1 MTSTPVS
8 DATLFFS
15 NISTKNQNVTDLGSA
30 KASFSE
36 VMSKTTNLSTDTDS
50 NQDKVEDTCGK
61 AKAVSDKED
70 NLNDENKIQETTT
83 EEVEKTEEG
92 IEVEETTETTATT
105 EENTEENISVKDEL
119 NEKAE
124 ELVVEIAKELGVSV
138 EDVEKVLE
146 ELGISMTELFNRENL
161 TQVVVVLSGAEDVAQ
176 IVMDEKLFEQVN
188 QLLGKMEGLLTEVS
202 DETNVTVEELMEYVK
217 SEEFKGQFTTDNS
230 DVKVVE
236 AEVVTEAEEADVTQ
250 NTEATVDTTKANN
263 EMETENNVKVN
274 VSETPEGTERETHSD
289 LSHSEAETNQQFLTN
304 VTNNNVLQN
313 QALNLENGMS
323 PYLTFEAREIMQQI
337 LDYIKVSVKPD
348 MTSLQMQLNPEEL
361 GTLQI
366 EVSNKNGMLTAQF
379 TTQDEG
385 VKAIIE
391 SQLIQLKE
399 NLNEQGL
406 KVQAVEVTVASQQ
419 FDRNLDKNG
428 NQGSMQEENSNAP
441 KKQIRRINLN
451 ELDAEEDLENADD
464 AIRIAAEMMAR
475 NGNTIDF
482 MA

>member
-30 KASFSE
+30 KTSFSE
-36 VMSKTTNLSTDTDS
+36 VMSKTTNIGAGAGSNSSKVAELSES
-50 NQDKVEDTCGK
+50 
-61 AKAVSDKED
+61 AKTVSDKEH
-70 NLNDENKIQETTT
+70 NLESENKIQENTT
-83 EEVEKTEEG
+83 EEVDKAEKGADVDETAETNEATEDNTA
-92 IEVEETTETTATT
+92 VEE
-105 EENTEENISVKDEL
+105 EL

-124 ELVVEIAKELGVSV
+124 ELVEEIAKELGVTV

-146 ELGISMTELFNRENL
+146 ELGISMVELFNRENL

-176 IVMDEKLFEQVN
+176 IVMDEELFAQVN
-188 QLLGKMEGLLTEVS
+188 QLLGKMEELLTEAS
-202 DETNVTVEELMEYVK
+202 YETNVTVEELMEYVK
-217 SEEFKGQFTTDNS
+217 TEEFKGEIETTNS
-230 DVKVVE
+230 DVKVME
-236 AEVVTEAEEADVTQ
+236 AEVVTEVEETDVIQ
-250 NTEATVDTTKANN
+250 NTDVNADTTEVNN
-263 EMETENNVKVN
+263 ETENNVKVN
-274 VSETPEGTERETHSD
+274 VSDMSEGANRDTHSD
-289 LSHSEAETNQQFLTN
+289 LSHSEAESNQQFLTN
-304 VTNNNVLQN
+304 VTNNVVLQN
-313 QALNLENGMS
+313 EALNAENGMT
-323 PYLTFEAREIMQQI
+323 PFLTYEAREIMQQI

-428 NQGSMQEENSNAP
+428 NQESTQEDNSHAP

-451 ELDAEEDLENADD
+451 ELDMEEDLENADD
-464 AIRIAAEMMAR
+464 AIKIAADMMAR

>member
-8 DATLFFS
+8 DATLYFS

-30 KASFSE
+30 KTSFSE
-36 VMSKTTNLSTDTDS
+36 VMSKTNNVGTNTGLDTQKGAEITESEKTVSEENST
-50 NQDKVEDTCGK
+50 VET
-61 AKAVSDKED
+61 
-70 NLNDENKIQETTT
+70 ENKVQEETNAKVDET
-83 EEVEKTEEG
+83 EKDAQ
-92 IEVEETTETTATT
+92 VEETTEKTKSDEDDTAL
-105 EENTEENISVKDEL
+105 EEKL

-124 ELVVEIAKELGVSV
+124 ELVAEIAKELGVTV

-146 ELGISMTELFNRENL
+146 ELGISMTELFSKENL
-161 TQVVVVLSGAEDVAQ
+161 TQVVVILSGAEDVAQ
-176 IVMDEKLFEQVN
+176 IVMDEDLFAKVN
-188 QLLGKMEGLLTEVS
+188 DLLGKMEEMLTEVS
-202 DETNVTVEELMEYVK
+202 NEMNVTVEEMMEYVK
-217 SEEFKGQFTTDNS
+217 PEMAKEHIQVENS

-236 AEVVTEAEEADVTQ
+236 TEVITEEVADVEEAEGMKTTQ
-250 NTEATVDTTKANN
+250 VDANTDEVNN
-263 EMETENNVKVN
+263 ETEKNVKVN
-274 VSETPEGTERETHSD
+274 VTKTSEETNSETHSD
-289 LSHSEAETNQQFLTN
+289 LSHNEAESNQQFLTN
-304 VTNNNVLQN
+304 VTNEFVLQN
-313 QALNLENGMS
+313 EALSAENGMNS
-323 PYLTFEAREIMQQI
+323 QLAYEAREIMQQI

-366 EVSNKNGMLTAQF
+366 EVSNKNGVLTAQF

-391 SQLIQLKE
+391 GQLIQLKE

-428 NQGSMQEENSNAP
+428 NEGNAQEGNPNAP

-451 ELDAEEDLENADD
+451 EIDMEEDLENEDD

>member
-30 KASFSE
+30 EVSFTE
-36 VMSKTTNLSTDTDS
+36 VMSKTS
-50 NQDKVEDTCGK
+50 NQNVSVFSGKNQVADTSKDVNGVNEK
-61 AKAVSDKED
+61 G
-70 NLNDENKIQETTT
+70 NDLETENKIQEEPAKETEQIEESTDT
-83 EEVEKTEEG
+83 EETK
-92 IEVEETTETTATT
+92 AL
-105 EENTEENISVKDEL
+105 EENTETVEEEL
-119 NEKAE
+119 EQKAE
-124 ELVVEIAKELGVSV
+124 ELVEEIARELGVTV

-146 ELGISMTELFNRENL
+146 ELGISMAGLFDKENL
-161 TQVVVVLSGAEDVAQ
+161 TQVIVVLSGAEDVTQ
-176 IVMDEKLFEQVN
+176 IVMDEELFAQVN
-188 QLLGKMEGLLTEVS
+188 NLLGKMEEMLSEVS
-202 DETNVTVEELMEYVK
+202 ENCDVTVEELMEYVK
-217 SEEFKGQFTTDNS
+217 TEEFNSEFKMENSEVEVLEAENVENETELKETIKVEVETTEETSETKTDNT
-230 DVKVVE
+230 VKV
-236 AEVVTEAEEADVTQ
+236 TEF
-250 NTEATVDTTKANN
+250 
-263 EMETENNVKVN
+263 ET
-274 VSETPEGTERETHSD
+274 SESTSGHTERD
-289 LSHSEAETNQQFLTN
+289 MSHSQAETNHQFLTN
-304 VTNNNVLQN
+304 VASDNNLQN
-313 QALNLENGMS
+313 VALSVENGLNQ
-323 PYLTFEAREIMQQI
+323 YFTYEAREIMQQI

-379 TTQDEG
+379 TTQDES

-391 SQLIQLKE
+391 GQLIQLKE

-428 NQGSMQEENSNAP
+428 NEGTTQQENPNAP

-451 ELDAEEDLENADD
+451 ELDMEEDLVGADD
-464 AIRIAAEMMAR
+464 AIRIAADMMAR

>member
-30 KASFSE
+30 EVSFSE
-36 VMSKTTNLSTDTDS
+36 VMSKTS
-50 NQDKVEDTCGK
+50 NQNAGVFSKQNQIADTSEDSSKISGK
-61 AKAVSDKED
+61 G
-70 NLNDENKIQETTT
+70 NDLENENKIQEEPTK
-83 EEVEKTEEG
+83 EADKVEKSTDVEETEAT
-92 IEVEETTETTATT
+92 EETTEAV
-105 EENTEENISVKDEL
+105 EEEL

-124 ELVVEIAKELGVSV
+124 ELVEEIAKELGVSI

-146 ELGISMTELFNRENL
+146 ELGISMAGLFDKENL
-161 TQVVVVLSGAEDVAQ
+161 TQVVVVLSGAEDVTQ
-176 IVMDEKLFEQVN
+176 IVMDEELFAQVN
-188 QLLGKMEGLLTEVS
+188 NLLGKMEEMLNEVAN
-202 DETNVTVEELMEYVK
+202 DTNVTAEELMEYVSK
-217 SEEFKGQFTTDNS
+217 EEFKGEFKTENS
-230 DVKVVE
+230 DVKVLE
-236 AEVVTEAEEADVTQ
+236 AEVVTEAEETDVADTAKYDADT
-250 NTEATVDTTKANN
+250 TEAIDKT
-263 EMETENNVKVN
+263 ETENTVKVTQT
-274 VSETPEGTERETHSD
+274 ETSKSTNGHTQSD
-289 LSHSEAETNQQFLTN
+289 LSHENAETNQQFLTN
-304 VTNNNVLQN
+304 VASDNNLQN
-313 QALNLENGMS
+313 VALNVDNGMS

-366 EVSNKNGMLTAQF
+366 EVTNKNGMLTAQF
-379 TTQDEG
+379 TTQDES
-385 VKAIIE
+385 VKAVIE

-399 NLNEQGL
+399 NMNEQGL

-428 NQGSMQEENSNAP
+428 NEGTTQEENQKAKS
-441 KKQIRRINLN
+441 KQIRRINLN
-451 ELDAEEDLENADD
+451 ELDMEEELEDADD
-464 AIRIAAEMMAR
+464 AIRIAADMMAR

>member
-30 KASFSE
+30 EVSFTE
-36 VMSKTTNLSTDTDS
+36 VMSKTS
-50 NQDKVEDTCGK
+50 NQNVSVFSGKNQVADTSKDVNGVNEK
-61 AKAVSDKED
+61 G
-70 NLNDENKIQETTT
+70 NDLETENKIQEEPAKETEQIEESTDT
-83 EEVEKTEEG
+83 EETK
-92 IEVEETTETTATT
+92 AL
-105 EENTEENISVKDEL
+105 EENTETVEEEL
-119 NEKAE
+119 EQKAE
-124 ELVVEIAKELGVSV
+124 ELVEEIARELGVTV

-146 ELGISMTELFNRENL
+146 ELGISMAGLFDKENL
-161 TQVVVVLSGAEDVAQ
+161 TQVIVVLSGAEDVTQ
-176 IVMDEKLFEQVN
+176 IVMDEELFAQVN
-188 QLLGKMEGLLTEVS
+188 NLLGKMEEMLSEVS
-202 DETNVTVEELMEYVK
+202 ENCDVTVEELMEYVK
-217 SEEFKGQFTTDNS
+217 TEEFNSEFKMENSEVEVLEAENVENETELKETIKVEVETTEETSETKTDNT
-230 DVKVVE
+230 VKV
-236 AEVVTEAEEADVTQ
+236 TEF
-250 NTEATVDTTKANN
+250 
-263 EMETENNVKVN
+263 ET
-274 VSETPEGTERETHSD
+274 SESTSGHTERD
-289 LSHSEAETNQQFLTN
+289 MSHSQAETNHQFLTN
-304 VTNNNVLQN
+304 VASDNNLQN
-313 QALNLENGMS
+313 VALNVENGLNQ
-323 PYLTFEAREIMQQI
+323 YFTYEAREIMQQI

-379 TTQDEG
+379 TTQDEN

-391 SQLIQLKE
+391 GQLIQLKE

-428 NQGSMQEENSNAP
+428 NEGTTQQENPNAP

-451 ELDAEEDLENADD
+451 ELDMEEDLEGADD
-464 AIRIAAEMMAR
+464 AIRIAADMMAR

>member
-30 KASFSE
+30 KTSFSE
-36 VMSKTTNLSTDTDS
+36 VMSKTTNIGAGTGSNPNKVADTYGNTNEVS
-50 NQDKVEDTCGK
+50 GK
-61 AKAVSDKED
+61 GDEME
-70 NLNDENKIQETTT
+70 NENKIQEKAT
-83 EEVEKTEEG
+83 EEVDKAEKGTD
-92 IEVEETTETTATT
+92 VDETTETNETAEDKTAV
-105 EENTEENISVKDEL
+105 EEEL

-124 ELVVEIAKELGVSV
+124 ELVEEIAKELGVSV

-161 TQVVVVLSGAEDVAQ
+161 TQVVVVLSGAEDVTQ
-176 IVMDEKLFEQVN
+176 IVMDEELFAKVN
-188 QLLGKMEGLLTEVS
+188 QLLGKMEEMLTEVS
-202 DETNVTVEELMEYVK
+202 ETTDVTVEELMEYVK
-217 SEEFKGQFTTDNS
+217 TEEFKGENRTENS

-236 AEVVTEAEEADVTQ
+236 TEVVTEVEESDVTQ
-250 NTEATVDTTKANN
+250 STETSTDTTKIND
-263 EMETENNVKVN
+263 ETETENNVKVN
-274 VSETPEGTERETHSD
+274 GTETSEGRRETHSD
-289 LSHSEAETNQQFLTN
+289 LSHSEAESNQQFLTN
-304 VTNNNVLQN
+304 GTSNIVLQN
-313 QALNLENGMS
+313 EALSLENGMS
-323 PYLTFEAREIMQQI
+323 PYLTYEAREIMQQI

-391 SQLIQLKE
+391 SQLVQLKE

-428 NQGSMQEENSNAP
+428 NQGTAQEETSNAP

-451 ELDAEEDLENADD
+451 ELDMEEELENADD
-464 AIRIAAEMMAR
+464 AIKIAADMMAR

>member
-30 KASFSE
+30 EVSFTE
-36 VMSKTTNLSTDTDS
+36 VMSKTS
-50 NQDKVEDTCGK
+50 NQNVSVFSGKNQVADTSKDVNGVNEK
-61 AKAVSDKED
+61 G
-70 NLNDENKIQETTT
+70 NDLETENKIQEEPAKETEQIEESTDT
-83 EEVEKTEEG
+83 EEKK
-92 IEVEETTETTATT
+92 AL
-105 EENTEENISVKDEL
+105 EENTETVEEEL
-119 NEKAE
+119 EQKAE
-124 ELVVEIAKELGVSV
+124 ELVEEIARELGVTV

-146 ELGISMTELFNRENL
+146 ELGISMAGLFDKENL
-161 TQVVVVLSGAEDVAQ
+161 TQVIVVLSGAEDVTQ
-176 IVMDEKLFEQVN
+176 IVMDEELFAQVN
-188 QLLGKMEGLLTEVS
+188 NLLGKMEEMLSEVS
-202 DETNVTVEELMEYVK
+202 ENCDVTVEELMEYVK
-217 SEEFKGQFTTDNS
+217 TEEFNSEFKMENSEVEVLEAENVENETELKETIKVEVETTEETSETKTDNT
-230 DVKVVE
+230 VKV
-236 AEVVTEAEEADVTQ
+236 TEF
-250 NTEATVDTTKANN
+250 
-263 EMETENNVKVN
+263 ET
-274 VSETPEGTERETHSD
+274 SESTSGHTERD
-289 LSHSEAETNQQFLTN
+289 MSHSQAETNHQFLTN
-304 VTNNNVLQN
+304 VASDNNLQN
-313 QALNLENGMS
+313 VALSVENGLNQ
-323 PYLTFEAREIMQQI
+323 YFTYEAREIMQQI

-379 TTQDEG
+379 TTQDEN

-391 SQLIQLKE
+391 GQLIQLKE

-428 NQGSMQEENSNAP
+428 NEGTTQQENPNAP

-451 ELDAEEDLENADD
+451 ELDMEEDLEGADD
-464 AIRIAAEMMAR
+464 AIRIAADMMAR

>member
-36 VMSKTTNLSTDTDS
+36 VMSKTTNIGAGAGSNSNKVAELSES
-50 NQDKVEDTCGK
+50 
-61 AKAVSDKED
+61 AKTVSDKEH
-70 NLNDENKIQETTT
+70 NLESENKIQENTT
-83 EEVEKTEEG
+83 EEVDKAEKGADVDETAETNEATEDNTA
-92 IEVEETTETTATT
+92 VEE
-105 EENTEENISVKDEL
+105 EL

-124 ELVVEIAKELGVSV
+124 ELVEEIAKELGVTV

-146 ELGISMTELFNRENL
+146 ELGISMVELFNRENL

-176 IVMDEKLFEQVN
+176 IVMDEELFAQVN
-188 QLLGKMEGLLTEVS
+188 QLLGKMEELLTEAS
-202 DETNVTVEELMEYVK
+202 YETNVTVEELMEYVK
-217 SEEFKGQFTTDNS
+217 TEEFKGEIETTNS
-230 DVKVVE
+230 DVKVME
-236 AEVVTEAEEADVTQ
+236 AEVVTEVEETDVIQTTDV
-250 NTEATVDTTKANN
+250 NADTTEVNN
-263 EMETENNVKVN
+263 ETENNVKVN
-274 VSETPEGTERETHSD
+274 VSDMSEGANRDTHSD
-289 LSHSEAETNQQFLTN
+289 LSHSEAESNQQFLTN
-304 VTNNNVLQN
+304 VTNNVVLQN
-313 QALNLENGMS
+313 EALNAENGMT
-323 PYLTFEAREIMQQI
+323 PFLTYEAREIMQQI

-428 NQGSMQEENSNAP
+428 NEGATQDGNPNAP
-441 KKQIRRINLN
+441 KK
-451 ELDAEEDLENADD
+451 
-464 AIRIAAEMMAR
+464 
-475 NGNTIDF
+475 
-482 MA
+482 

>member
-30 KASFSE
+30 EVSFSE
-36 VMSKTTNLSTDTDS
+36 VMSKTS
-50 NQDKVEDTCGK
+50 NQNAGVFSKQNQIADTSEDSSKISGK
-61 AKAVSDKED
+61 G
-70 NLNDENKIQETTT
+70 NDLENENKIQEEPTK
-83 EEVEKTEEG
+83 EADKVEKSTDVEETEAT
-92 IEVEETTETTATT
+92 EETTEAV
-105 EENTEENISVKDEL
+105 EEEL

-124 ELVVEIAKELGVSV
+124 ELVEEIAKELGVSI

-146 ELGISMTELFNRENL
+146 ELGISMAGLFDKENL
-161 TQVVVVLSGAEDVAQ
+161 TQVVVVLSGAEDVTQ
-176 IVMDEKLFEQVN
+176 IVMDEELFAQVN
-188 QLLGKMEGLLTEVS
+188 NLLGKMEKMLNEVAN
-202 DETNVTVEELMEYVK
+202 DTNVTAEELMEYVSK
-217 SEEFKGQFTTDNS
+217 EEFKGEFKTENS
-230 DVKVVE
+230 DVKVLE
-236 AEVVTEAEEADVTQ
+236 AEVVTEAEETDVADTAKYDADT
-250 NTEATVDTTKANN
+250 TEAIDKT
-263 EMETENNVKVN
+263 ETENTVKVTQT
-274 VSETPEGTERETHSD
+274 ETSKSTNGHTQSD
-289 LSHSEAETNQQFLTN
+289 LSHENAETNQQFLTN
-304 VTNNNVLQN
+304 VASDNNLQN
-313 QALNLENGMS
+313 VALNVDNGMS

-366 EVSNKNGMLTAQF
+366 EVTNKNGMLTAQF
-379 TTQDEG
+379 TTQDES
-385 VKAIIE
+385 VKAVIE

-399 NLNEQGL
+399 NMNEQGL

-428 NQGSMQEENSNAP
+428 NEGTTQEENQKAKS
-441 KKQIRRINLN
+441 KQIRRINLN
-451 ELDAEEDLENADD
+451 ELDMEEELEDADD
-464 AIRIAAEMMAR
+464 AIRIAADMMAR

>member
-30 KASFSE
+30 KTSFSE
-36 VMSKTTNLSTDTDS
+36 VMSKTTNIGAGAGSNSSKVAELSES
-50 NQDKVEDTCGK
+50 
-61 AKAVSDKED
+61 AKTVSDKEH
-70 NLNDENKIQETTT
+70 NLESENKIQENTT
-83 EEVEKTEEG
+83 EEVDKAEKGADVDETAETNEATEDNTA
-92 IEVEETTETTATT
+92 VEE
-105 EENTEENISVKDEL
+105 EL

-124 ELVVEIAKELGVSV
+124 ELVEEIAKELGVTV

-146 ELGISMTELFNRENL
+146 ELGISMVELFNRENL

-176 IVMDEKLFEQVN
+176 IVMDEELFAQVN
-188 QLLGKMEGLLTEVS
+188 QLLGKMEELLTEAS
-202 DETNVTVEELMEYVK
+202 YETNVTVEELMEYVK
-217 SEEFKGQFTTDNS
+217 TEEFKGEIETTNS
-230 DVKVVE
+230 DVKVME
-236 AEVVTEAEEADVTQ
+236 AEVVTEVEETDVIQTTDV
-250 NTEATVDTTKANN
+250 NADTTEVNN
-263 EMETENNVKVN
+263 ETENNVKVN
-274 VSETPEGTERETHSD
+274 VSDMSEGANRDTHSD
-289 LSHSEAETNQQFLTN
+289 LSHSEAESNQQFLTN
-304 VTNNNVLQN
+304 VTNNVVLQN
-313 QALNLENGMS
+313 EALNAENGMT
-323 PYLTFEAREIMQQI
+323 PFLTYEAREIMQQI

-428 NQGSMQEENSNAP
+428 NQESTQEDNSHAP

-451 ELDAEEDLENADD
+451 ELDMEEDLENADD
-464 AIRIAAEMMAR
+464 AIKIAADMMAR

>member
-30 KASFSE
+30 KESFSQ
-36 VMSKTTNLSTDTDS
+36 VMSKTTNLGAGTGSGSNKIADTF
-50 NQDKVEDTCGK
+50 ED
-61 AKAVSDKED
+61 AKAVSGKGNE
-70 NLNDENKIQETTT
+70 LEKENKIQEEPAKEADGAKKGTN
-83 EEVEKTEEG
+83 
-92 IEVEETTETTATT
+92 VEETDETQMT
-105 EENTEENISVKDEL
+105 EETKEVVEEEL

-124 ELVVEIAKELGVSV
+124 ELVEEIAKELGVSV

-146 ELGISMTELFNRENL
+146 ELGISMTGLFDKENL
-161 TQVVVVLSGAEDVAQ
+161 TQVVVVLSGAEDVTQ
-176 IVMDEKLFEQVN
+176 IVMDEELFAKVN
-188 QLLGKMEGLLTEVS
+188 DLLGKMEEMLTEVS
-202 DETNVTVEELMEYVK
+202 DNTNVMVEELMEYVSK
-217 SEEFKGQFTTDNS
+217 EEFKGEVKMENS
-230 DVKVVE
+230 DVEVVK
-236 AEVVTEAEEADVTQ
+236 AEVVTEAEETDVTEYTKVDADI
-250 NTEATVDTTKANN
+250 TEEAG
-263 EMETENNVKVN
+263 ETENTVKVT
-274 VSETPEGTERETHSD
+274 VSETSETAKSMGEHTHSD
-289 LSHSEAETNQQFLTN
+289 LSQNQAESNQQFLTN
-304 VTNNNVLQN
+304 VTNNIVLQTE
-313 QALNLENGMS
+313 ALNAENGMS

-337 LDYIKVSVKPD
+337 MDYIKVSVKPD

-366 EVSNKNGMLTAQF
+366 EVTNKNGMLTAQF
-379 TTQDEG
+379 TTQDES
-385 VKAIIE
+385 VKTIIE
-391 SQLIQLKE
+391 SQLIQLKD

-428 NQGSMQEENSNAP
+428 NEGTTQEENQNAP

-451 ELDAEEDLENADD
+451 ELDMEEGLEEADD
-464 AIRIAAEMMAR
+464 AIRIAADMMAR

>member
-30 KASFSE
+30 KTSFSE
-36 VMSKTTNLSTDTDS
+36 VMSKTTNLSTGTNP
-50 NQDKVEDTCGK
+50 NQGK
-61 AKAVSDKED
+61 IAETSENVKSVSDKGNNPEE
-70 NLNDENKIQETTT
+70 ENKIQETAT
-83 EEVEKTEEG
+83 EEAGKTEEG
-92 IEVEETTETTATT
+92 AKAEKTTETNETTEETTAV
-105 EENTEENISVKDEL
+105 EEEL
-119 NEKAE
+119 EEKAE
-124 ELVVEIAKELGVSV
+124 ELVEEIAKELGVSV

-161 TQVVVVLSGAEDVAQ
+161 TQVVVVLSGAEDVAE
-176 IVMDEKLFEQVN
+176 IVMDEELFSRVN
-188 QLLGKMEGLLTEVS
+188 QLLGKMEEMLTEVS
-202 DETNVTVEELMEYVK
+202 NETNVTVEELMEYVK
-217 SEEFKGQFTTDNS
+217 TEEFKGQITADNS

-236 AEVVTEAEEADVTQ
+236 ADVVTEVEKADVAQ
-250 NTEATVDTTKANN
+250 NTEVNKGTTKANN
-263 EMETENNVKVN
+263 EMETDNNVKVN
-274 VSETPEGTERETHSD
+274 VLETSENSQSETHSD
-289 LSHSEAETNQQFLTN
+289 LSRGEAETNQQFLTN
-304 VTNNNVLQN
+304 VTTNNVLQN

-451 ELDAEEDLENADD
+451 ELDMEEDLENADD
-464 AIRIAAEMMAR
+464 AIRIAADMMAR

>member
-30 KASFSE
+30 EVSFTE
-36 VMSKTTNLSTDTDS
+36 VMSKTS
-50 NQDKVEDTCGK
+50 NQNVSVFSGKNQAADTSKDVKG
-61 AKAVSDKED
+61 VNEMG
-70 NLNDENKIQETTT
+70 NDLETENKIQEEPAKET
-83 EEVEKTEEG
+83 EQIEESTD
-92 IEVEETTETTATT
+92 VEETKAL
-105 EENTEENISVKDEL
+105 EENTETVKDEL
-119 NEKAE
+119 EQKAE
-124 ELVVEIAKELGVSV
+124 ELVEEIAKELGVTV

-146 ELGISMTELFNRENL
+146 ELGISMTGLFDKENL
-161 TQVVVVLSGAEDVAQ
+161 TQVIVVLSGAEDVTQ
-176 IVMDEKLFEQVN
+176 IVMDEELFAQVN
-188 QLLGKMEGLLTEVS
+188 NLLGKMEEMLSEVS
-202 DETNVTVEELMEYVK
+202 ENCDVTVEELMEYVK
-217 SEEFKGQFTTDNS
+217 NEEFKSEFKMENSEVEVLEAENVENETELKESIKVEVETTEETSETKTDNP
-230 DVKVVE
+230 VKV
-236 AEVVTEAEEADVTQ
+236 TEFETSE
-250 NTEATVDTTKANN
+250 NT
-263 EMETENNVKVN
+263 
-274 VSETPEGTERETHSD
+274 SGHTERDMSQNH
-289 LSHSEAETNQQFLTN
+289 AETNQQFLTN
-304 VTNNNVLQN
+304 VASDNSLQN
-313 QALNLENGMS
+313 VAFNVENGLNQ
-323 PYLTFEAREIMQQI
+323 YFTYEAREIMQQI

-379 TTQDEG
+379 TTQDES

-391 SQLIQLKE
+391 GQLIQLKE

-428 NQGSMQEENSNAP
+428 NEGTAQEENPNAP

-451 ELDAEEDLENADD
+451 ELDMEEDLEGADD
-464 AIRIAAEMMAR
+464 AIRIAADMMAR